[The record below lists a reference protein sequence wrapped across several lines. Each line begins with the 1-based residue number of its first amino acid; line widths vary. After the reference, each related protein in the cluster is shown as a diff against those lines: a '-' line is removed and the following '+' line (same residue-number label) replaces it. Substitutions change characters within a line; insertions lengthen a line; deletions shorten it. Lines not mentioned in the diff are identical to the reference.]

1 MDNSNSNSNSNS
13 SNRLYL
19 NFGNGNER
27 LAPSGDRSN
36 YPTTPS
42 TFPQPVFPQSSG
54 QQQQS
59 SNLHP
64 PQQQQQQ
71 QQQQQHYSTG
81 YAPPGYFVP
90 NQYPPQYPA
99 QPQATD
105 FAPQNVYQQRS
116 NTPGTNDPNT
126 GLAHQFS
133 HQNLGGA
140 ARAAPGYGAR
150 GASPAQRP
158 RTAGASG
165 QPSGYGSYPAAPMP
179 TQSPAPVDEFARAPE
194 RNPDKYGSNANNNQ
208 VKCSK
213 LAADF
218 FKDSV
223 RRARERNQRQSEM
236 EQKLAEPNQP
246 ASRREQ
252 IWSTGGR
259 KEGQYLRF
267 LRTKDRPENYATVKI
282 IGKGAF
288 GEVKLVQKKQDG
300 KVYAMKSLIKTEMFK
315 KDQLAHVRSER
326 DILAESDSPWVVKLF
341 TTFQDSYFLYML
353 MEFLPGGDLMTMLI
367 KYEIFSEDITRF
379 YIAEIVLAIE
389 AVHKLGFIHR
399 DIKPDNILLDRGGHV
414 KLTDFGL
421 STGFQRLHD
430 NNYYAQLMQGR
441 SNRPRDRNSVALDQ
455 INLTVSNRSQINDWR
470 RSRRLMAYS
479 TVGTPDYIAPE
490 IFTGH
495 GYTYDCDW
503 WSLGTIMFECLVGWP
518 PFCAEDSHDTYRK
531 IVNWRQTLYFPDD
544 ITLGTEAEN
553 LIRSLICNT
562 ENRLGRGGAHEIKA
576 HSFFRGVEFDS
587 LRRIRAPFEPRLTSA
602 IDTTYFPT
610 DEIDQT
616 DNATVLKAQAVQQ
629 RAAGQPGPVEETPEM
644 SLPFIGYTFKRFD
657 NNFR

>member
-1 MDNSNSNSNSNS
+1 MDPN
-13 SNRLYL
+13 NRLYL

-27 LAPSGDRSN
+27 LGSSDRQ

-42 TFPQPVFPQSSG
+42 TFPQPVFGSQQAPGG
-54 QQQQS
+54 QQYGGS
-59 SNLHP
+59 G
-64 PQQQQQQ
+64 
-71 QQQQQHYSTG
+71 G
-81 YAPPGYFVP
+81 YAPANNYFPP
-90 NQYPPQYPA
+90 NQHGA
-99 QPQATD
+99 QGGS
-105 FAPQNVYQQRS
+105 YQPRS
-116 NTPGTNDPNT
+116 NTPGTNDPNV

-140 ARAAPGYGAR
+140 ARGAYGSR
-150 GASPAQRP
+150 GASSQRP
-158 RTAGASG
+158 RTAGSSG
-165 QPSGYGSYPAAPMP
+165 QPGYGHANAPPLP
-179 TQSPAPVDEFARAPE
+179 TSGNRQTSDFQPAPE
-194 RNPDKYGSNANNNQ
+194 RNPEKYGLGANNNQ
-208 VKCSK
+208 KKCSQ

-223 RRARERNQRQSEM
+223 KRARERNLRQSEM
-236 EQKLAEPNQP
+236 EQKLQESGQSS
-246 ASRREQ
+246 SRREQ
-252 IWSTGGR
+252 IWQNGGK
-259 KEGQYLRF
+259 KEARYLRF
-267 LRTKDRPENYATVKI
+267 LRTKDKPENYVTVKI

-288 GEVKLVQKKQDG
+288 GEVKLVQKKSDG
-300 KVYAMKSLIKTEMFK
+300 QVYAMKSLIKTEMFK
-315 KDQLAHVRSER
+315 KDQLAHVRAER

-341 TTFQDSYFLYML
+341 TTFQDANFLYML

-421 STGFQRLHD
+421 STGFHKLHD
-430 NNYYAQLMQGR
+430 NNYYQQLLQGK
-441 SNRPRDRNSVALDQ
+441 SNRPKDRNSVALDQ

-470 RSRRLMAYS
+470 KSRRLMAYS

-495 GYTYDCDW
+495 GYTFDCDW

-531 IVNWRQTLYFPDD
+531 IVNWRQSLYFPDD
-544 ITLGTEAEN
+544 ITLGAEAEH

-562 ENRLGRGGAHEIKA
+562 EVRLGRSGAQEIKGHA
-576 HSFFRGVEFDS
+576 FFRGVEFDS

-616 DNATVLKAQAVQQ
+616 DNATALRNQALSTGKQ
-629 RAAGQPGPVEETPEM
+629 VEESPEM

>member
-1 MDNSNSNSNSNS
+1 MDSNN
-13 SNRLYL
+13 NRLFL
-19 NFGNGNER
+19 NFGNSNDR
-27 LAPSGDRSN
+27 LTASDRAA

-42 TFPQPVFPQSSG
+42 TFPQPVFPPASG
-54 QQQQS
+54 QQPGLQA
-59 SNLHP
+59 
-64 PQQQQQQ
+64 QQQA
-71 QQQQQHYSTG
+71 
-81 YAPPGYFVP
+81 YAGQPLNDY
-90 NQYPPQYPA
+90 A
-99 QPQATD
+99 QPAG
-105 FAPQNVYQQRS
+105 YQPRS

-140 ARAAPGYGAR
+140 ARAQAYAR
-150 GASPAQRP
+150 GPSPGQRP

-165 QPSGYGSYPAAPMP
+165 QPAYSGYMNAPPM
-179 TQSPAPVDEFARAPE
+179 
-194 RNPDKYGSNANNNQ
+194 
-208 VKCSK
+208 
-213 LAADF
+213 
-218 FKDSV
+218 
-223 RRARERNQRQSEM
+223 
-236 EQKLAEPNQP
+236 PNQP
-246 ASRREQ
+246 AAPRPREIPTDMAPMPIATRRSAPSLLPTSSRTVSSVRASVTKGMCCYRQSELEQKLQDPSQGSGRREQ
-252 IWSTGGR
+252 LWSTAGR

-267 LRTKDRPENYATVKI
+267 LRTKDKPENYNTVKI

-288 GEVKLVQKKQDG
+288 GEVKLVQKKGDG

-326 DILAESDSPWVVKLF
+326 DILAESDSPWVVKLY

-421 STGFQRLHD
+421 STGFHRLHD
-430 NNYYAQLMQGR
+430 NNYYQQLLQGR
-441 SNRPRDRNSVALDQ
+441 SNRPRDRNSVAIDQ

-495 GYTYDCDW
+495 GYTFDCDW

-544 ITLGTEAEN
+544 ITLGTDAEH
-553 LIRSLICNT
+553 LIRSMVCNT
-562 ENRLGRGGAHEIKA
+562 ENRLGRGGAHEIKNHA
-576 HSFFRGVEFDS
+576 FFRGVEFDS
-587 LRRIRAPFEPRLTSA
+587 LRRIRAPFEPRLTSN

-616 DNATVLKAQAVQQ
+616 DNATVLKAQAIQNGRQ
-629 RAAGQPGPVEETPEM
+629 AEESPEM

>member
-1 MDNSNSNSNSNS
+1 MDNSG
-13 SNRLYL
+13 NRLYL
-19 NFGNGNER
+19 NFGAN
-27 LAPSGDRSN
+27 GDRLQAN
-36 YPTTPS
+36 DRTAYPTTPS
-42 TFPQPVFPQSSG
+42 TFPQPVFPGAPGQSQTTAGGG
-54 QQQQS
+54 QS
-59 SNLHP
+59 A
-64 PQQQQQQ
+64 PQQQP
-71 QQQQQHYSTG
+71 YTSG
-81 YAPPGYFVP
+81 YAPQGYFMQA
-90 NQYPPQYPA
+90 QYAAPQYQTSVQDYGAPA
-99 QPQATD
+99 GQNQPAAYGQA
-105 FAPQNVYQQRS
+105 RS
-116 NTPGTNDPNT
+116 NTPGTSNDPNT

-140 ARAAPGYGAR
+140 ARGAPYAPR
-150 GASPAQRP
+150 GPSPSQRP
-158 RTAGASG
+158 RTAGAPAQQS
-165 QPSGYGSYPAAPMP
+165 SYSSYLNPPVP
-179 TQSPAPVDEFARAPE
+179 TQPAPRLEFQQAPE
-194 RNPDKYGSNANNNQ
+194 RNPDKYGPNAHNNQ
-208 VKCSK
+208 KKCSQ

-223 RRARERNQRQSEM
+223 KRARERNQRQSEM
-236 EQKLAEPNQP
+236 EQKLSETTDPR
-246 ASRREQ
+246 RRES

-259 KEGQYLRF
+259 KEGSYLRF
-267 LRTKDRPENYATVKI
+267 LRTKDKPENYNTIKI

-288 GEVKLVQKKQDG
+288 GEVKLVQKRADN
-300 KVYAMKSLIKTEMFK
+300 KVYAMKSLVKTEMFK
-315 KDQLAHVRSER
+315 KDQLAHVRAER
-326 DILAESDSPWVVKLF
+326 DILAESDSPWVVKLY
-341 TTFQDSYFLYML
+341 TTFQDSNFLYML

-389 AVHKLGFIHR
+389 AVHQLGFIHR

-421 STGFQRLHD
+421 STGFHKLHD
-430 NNYYAQLMQGR
+430 NNYYQQLLKGK
-441 SNRPRDRNSVALDQ
+441 SSRPRGDRNSIAIDQ
-455 INLTVSNRSQINDWR
+455 INLTVSNRGVINDWR

-490 IFTGH
+490 IFTQN
-495 GYTYDCDW
+495 GYTFDCDW
-503 WSLGTIMFECLVGWP
+503 WSLGTIMFECLIGWP

-531 IVNWRQTLYFPDD
+531 IVNWRQSLYFPDD
-544 ITLGTEAEN
+544 IPLGAEAEN

-562 ENRLGRGGAHEIKA
+562 ENRLGRGGAHEIKS

-616 DNATVLKAQAVQQ
+616 DNATLL
-629 RAAGQPGPVEETPEM
+629 RAAQQARGTPGGQVPTAQEESPEM

>member
-1 MDNSNSNSNSNS
+1 MDPNNPNS
-13 SNRLYL
+13 RLYL
-19 NFGNGNER
+19 NIGNN
-27 LAPSGDRSN
+27 GDRLPAADRT

-42 TFPQPVFPQSSG
+42 SFPQPVYPN
-54 QQQQS
+54 QQQGMAQQ
-59 SNLHP
+59 
-64 PQQQQQQ
+64 PQAPSQQYGAGYPAQGGNYFQQGQYQ
-71 QQQQQHYSTG
+71 QYQPQGGADYSQAQYGGAGAGAGASG
-81 YAPPGYFVP
+81 YAP
-90 NQYPPQYPA
+90 
-99 QPQATD
+99 
-105 FAPQNVYQQRS
+105 RS
-116 NTPGTNDPNT
+116 NTPGTNDPNV

-140 ARAAPGYGAR
+140 GRASPYGAR

-158 RTAGASG
+158 RTAGSNSQQQRDAYNNNHNSN
-165 QPSGYGSYPAAPMP
+165 PMP
-179 TQSPAPVDEFARAPE
+179 SQSVAPGPVFQPAPE
-194 RNPDKYGSNANNNQ
+194 RNPEKYGHNANNNQ
-208 VKCSK
+208 KKCSQ

-223 RRARERNQRQSEM
+223 KRARERNLRQSEM
-236 EQKLAEPNQP
+236 EQKLNDPNQTP
-246 ASRREQ
+246 SRREQ
-252 IWSTGGR
+252 IWQNGGK
-259 KEGQYLRF
+259 KEARYLRF
-267 LRTKDRPENYATVKI
+267 LRTKDKPENYSTIKI

-288 GEVKLVQKKQDG
+288 GEVKLVQKRADNQ
-300 KVYAMKSLIKTEMFK
+300 VYAMKSLIKTEMFK
-315 KDQLAHVRSER
+315 KDQLAHVRAER

-341 TTFQDSYFLYML
+341 TTFQDASFLYML

-421 STGFQRLHD
+421 STGFHKLHD
-430 NNYYAQLMQGR
+430 NNYYQQLLQGK
-441 SNRPRDRNSVALDQ
+441 SNRPRDRSSIAIDQ
-455 INLTVSNRSQINDWR
+455 INLTVSNRAQINDWR

-490 IFTGH
+490 IFTGQ
-495 GYTYDCDW
+495 GYSFDCDW

-531 IVNWRQTLYFPDD
+531 IVNWRQSLYFPDD
-544 ITLGTEAEN
+544 ITLGREAED
-553 LIRSLICNT
+553 LIRNLICNT
-562 ENRLGRGGAHEIKA
+562 ENRLGRGGAQELKTHR
-576 HSFFRGVEFDS
+576 FFQGVEFDS

-616 DNATVLKAQAVQQ
+616 DNATVLRAQVIAS
-629 RAAGQPGPVEETPEM
+629 GKLPEDTPEM